1 MKQSKIREMID
12 KLGRKTIQ
20 VLNYCEKKEC
30 YCTHSIALPDKS
42 LYICDL
48 KECNLEDANDQLEC

>member
-1 MKQSKIREMID
+1 
-12 KLGRKTIQ
+12 LGRKTIQ